1 MESTENTEFFS
12 VPSVVN
18 VTLDYLSPYTEG
30 SASQD

>member
-18 VTLDYLSPYTEG
+18 VTLDYLSPYTL
-30 SASQD
+30 ARTID